1 MNDIKR
7 LAGYIGSYK
16 KDMMLGAL
24 MVMIETAFELVIPI
38 MIADLIDVGVANH
51 DLAYIYSKGL
61 CKSDAVFFLKSGSF

>member
-38 MIADLIDVGVANH
+38 MIADLIEEGYQVAITHSNAQQ
-51 DLAYIYSKGL
+51 LGMIL
-61 CKSDAVFFLKSGSF
+61 W